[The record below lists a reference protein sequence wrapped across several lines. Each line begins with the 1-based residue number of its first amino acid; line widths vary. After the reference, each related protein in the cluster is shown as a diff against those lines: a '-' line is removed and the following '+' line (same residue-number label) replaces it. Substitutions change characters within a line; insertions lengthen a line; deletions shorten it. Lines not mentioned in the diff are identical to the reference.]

1 MVDASYYT
9 TIVYTREGS
18 GKAKQQI
25 VLTGTS
31 TAVVRV
37 LRLHGSS
44 RAMKHDGGGVRYS
57 SLCAL

>member
-31 TAVVRV
+31 TAVECSVRTPPWQ
-37 LRLHGSS
+37 
-44 RAMKHDGGGVRYS
+44 
-57 SLCAL
+57 LCDMNGMMGEV